1 MSNKKKNFKPSKSS
15 YMRAARKQKMAENR
29 FINKY
34 EKEEEERYSDRYQ
47 YDKDVEFYRKGW
59 WTLNNLNKNDDQST
73 NKNIVMSIPLSVLV
87 SAITS
92 TYHNVFN
99 IVFLCMKFVAI
110 SYICY
115 LILGKVLFV
124 GLIVTSLLV
133 SLIYYAIATYEVV
146 NSELYDFDD
155 EDDFDDHWDDKLK

>member
-1 MSNKKKNFKPSKSS
+1 M
-15 YMRAARKQKMAENR
+15 
-29 FINKY
+29 
-34 EKEEEERYSDRYQ
+34 
-47 YDKDVEFYRKGW
+47 
-59 WTLNNLNKNDDQST
+59 NNLNKNDDQST

-124 GLIVTSLLV
+124 GLIVTPLLV